1 MSEDQ
6 KEARMSGQKR
16 VVGKS
21 KQMLVDVTS
30 LRALRVMG
38 GWVLGFILR
47 VVGRY
52 RRLLNR
58 RMAWSDLHIKEM
70 TEVSA

>member
-21 KQMLVDVTS
+21 KQMLVDV
-30 LRALRVMG
+30 RALRVMG

-52 RRLLNR
+52 QRLLNR

-70 TEVSA
+70 TEASA

>member
-21 KQMLVDVTS
+21 KQMLVEVTS

-38 GWVLGFILR
+38 G
-47 VVGRY
+47 VGVGLY
-52 RRLLNR
+52 SESGGKIPEAFKPENG
-58 RMAWSDLHIKEM
+58 M
-70 TEVSA
+70 V